1 LNIGLGSCGEFHSC
15 YESCMR
21 ADQISEE
28 EYEELD
34 VLHDKV
40 ENQLLRLIES
50 LQRKQ
55 KGGEWEDTFQPGSWN
70 PIFHYSNIPLFQ
82 FVNGGVHD
90 SKTHSDCR

>member
-34 VLHDKV
+34 VLHYKV

-55 KGGEWEDTFQPGSWN
+55 KRWRVEGHLSTGIMEP
-70 PIFHYSNIPLFQ
+70 NIPLFQ
-82 FVNGGVHD
+82 
-90 SKTHSDCR
+90 HSIIPIRQRRSS